1 MMKKIDAVGNNVMS
15 ESQQI
20 FDELDKK
27 IKKLEEQLQPE
38 SKDKHLELIKVV
50 ENLETEDAFKKQLA
64 ERLQKE
70 SIVEVY
76 QKKDGSFV
84 IASVPEK
91 EGLLVISLCIN
102 AVLIVILITK
112 AVGLW

>member
-1 MMKKIDAVGNNVMS
+1 MGNN
-15 ESQQI
+15 QQI

-38 SKDKHLELIKVV
+38 SKDNHLELTKAVGD
-50 ENLETEDAFKKQLA
+50 LETEDTFKKQLA

-84 IASVPEK
+84 IASVSEK
-91 EGLLVISLCIN
+91 EGLLLISICTN